1 MPLANMSVQAAV
13 VGSAEMMEPMWRTFR
28 LAPLMMHGERA
39 DEAEGCCQKISNG
52 RVARHPELSVLRGL
66 EMMTR
71 LGTPA
76 SLC

>member
-39 DEAEGCCQKISNG
+39 YEAEGCCQKFPM
-52 RVARHPELSVLRGL
+52 AVLRDIPSYLSCEG
-66 EMMTR
+66 
-71 LGTPA
+71 
-76 SLC
+76 